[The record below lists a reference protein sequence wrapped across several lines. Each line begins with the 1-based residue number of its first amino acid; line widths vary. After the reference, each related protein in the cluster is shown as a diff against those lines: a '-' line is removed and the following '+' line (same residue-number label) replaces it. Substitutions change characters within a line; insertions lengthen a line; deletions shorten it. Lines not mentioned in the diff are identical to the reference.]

1 MISIIRLAPFLV
13 LLSAMIAAGPDAR
26 AEPGFVGMQVQGVG
40 ERAQAAFKRKITGV
54 LVKDVAI
61 GEAAALAG
69 FRRGDLIVKFD
80 RREIKKFEDLIA
92 AVVKTKPGKKVS
104 VVVMRAGKRH
114 SLTMRLGKRPSSWRV
129 QKAGF
134 KNYPLIG
141 FTVSAINA
149 KIAEQFALP
158 WGSVG
163 LVVTLVD
170 KEGKVVTGLAPGDV
184 IVQANLKEIWKP
196 SHLTRQIENARA
208 DKLPSVLLL
217 IKSARGLRYSA
228 LPVNL
233 GVRARPF
240 SRIWRGLR

>member
-1 MISIIRLAPFLV
+1 MVSIIRLASFLV
-13 LLSAMIAAGPDAR
+13 LSSVMIVAAPHAR
-26 AEPGFVGMQVQGVG
+26 AEPGFVGMEVQGVG
-40 ERAQAAFKRKITGV
+40 ERAQAALKRKITGV

-80 RREIKKFEDLIA
+80 RRDIKKFEDLIA
-92 AVVKTKPGKKVS
+92 AVVKTKPGEKVS
-104 VVVMRAGKRH
+104 VMVMRAGKRH
-114 SLTMRLGKRPSSWRV
+114 SLTMRLGKRPSSWKV

-134 KNYPLIG
+134 KNFPLIG

-149 KIAEQFALP
+149 KIREQYLLP

-163 LVVTLVD
+163 LVVMLVN
-170 KEGKVVTGLAPGDV
+170 KEGKVATDLAPGDV

-196 SHLTRQIENARA
+196 SHLTRQIENARK

-217 IKSARGLRYSA
+217 ICSARGVRFSA
-228 LPVNL
+228 LPVN
-233 GVRARPF
+233 
-240 SRIWRGLR
+240 

>member
-1 MISIIRLAPFLV
+1 MISIIRLASFLV
-13 LLSAMIAAGPDAR
+13 LLSVMVVAAHHAR
-26 AEPGFVGMQVQGVG
+26 AEPGFVGMEVQGVG
-40 ERAQAAFKRKITGV
+40 ERAEAAFKRKIAGV

-80 RREIKKFEDLIA
+80 RRDIKTFEELIA

-104 VVVMRAGKRH
+104 VVVVRGGKRH
-114 SLTMRLGKRPSSWRV
+114 SLSLRLGKRPSSWKV

-149 KIAEQFALP
+149 KIREQFLLP

-170 KEGKVVTGLAPGDV
+170 KEGKVVTGLAPGDA
-184 IVQANLKEIWKP
+184 ILQANLNDIWKP
-196 SHLTRQIENARA
+196 SHLTRHIENARA

-217 IKSARGLRYSA
+217 IRSARGLRFSA
-228 LPVNL
+228 LPVK
-233 GVRARPF
+233 
-240 SRIWRGLR
+240 